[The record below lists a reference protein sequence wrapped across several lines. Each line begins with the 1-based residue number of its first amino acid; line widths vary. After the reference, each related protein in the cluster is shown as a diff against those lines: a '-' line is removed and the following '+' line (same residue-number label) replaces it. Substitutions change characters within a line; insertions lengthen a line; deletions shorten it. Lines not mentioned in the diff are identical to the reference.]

1 MTDAHSNQP
10 VVNARV
16 IYWGAQGSGKST
28 CIRYIYKK
36 LRPDHRGEL
45 CIVASPVDANCS
57 YEVLPVELG
66 HVGGSPTRIQILV
79 APGAPEFRAT
89 RAQLLREVDGIIFV
103 IDAQRNRMEA
113 NLASFVELRNALKRN
128 GIGLEEI
135 PLVIQHNKRD
145 AADYIALE
153 ELHRRLALPKTPI
166 FEGIATQGT
175 GILEPLTT
183 ISKQVIRLLRE
194 SPIPASATS
203 TDPSVSPIAEQHDDP
218 AIVMEETRPAD
229 HSLEDDVETVRLT
242 HDVLEQ
248 SAEKTTSLRIVSI
261 GDAEIFGE
269 RALRIP
275 LTLADSSG
283 KLFELILKLDIGSWA
298 EVEPR

>member
-1 MTDAHSNQP
+1 M
-10 VVNARV
+10 VNARV

-36 LRPDHRGEL
+36 LRPDHRGDL
-45 CIVASPVDANCS
+45 SIVASPIDANCS

-66 HVGGSPTRIQILV
+66 HVGGHPTQIQIVV
-79 APGAPEFRAT
+79 APSAPEFRAT
-89 RAQLLREVDGIIFV
+89 RTQLLREVDGIIFV

-113 NLASFVELRNALKRN
+113 NLASFVELRNTLIRN
-128 GIGLEEI
+128 GRGLDEI

-183 ISKQVIRLLRE
+183 VSKQVIRLLRE
-194 SPIPASATS
+194 NPLQPSASTAEPAATPIASTP
-203 TDPSVSPIAEQHDDP
+203 DPETIIMEAPPTRNAPEGPVSPTQLDDNDL
-218 AIVMEETRPAD
+218 EE
-229 HSLEDDVETVRLT
+229 S
-242 HDVLEQ
+242 
-248 SAEKTTSLRIVSI
+248 SEKTTSLRIVTV
-261 GDAEIFGE
+261 GEAEIFGE